1 MRRAR
6 IAGLLAFVA
15 VSLVLGLGAGT
26 VPLGPGEVWRG
37 LWSADA
43 PASVIV
49 RELRLPRVLLAFLV
63 EGALPCA
70 EPRSKR

>member
-6 IAGLLAFVA
+6 IAGLLAFVV

-26 VPLGPGEVWRG
+26 VPLGPGEVWHG

-49 RELRLPRVLLAFLV
+49 RELRLPRV
-63 EGALPCA
+63 PCA